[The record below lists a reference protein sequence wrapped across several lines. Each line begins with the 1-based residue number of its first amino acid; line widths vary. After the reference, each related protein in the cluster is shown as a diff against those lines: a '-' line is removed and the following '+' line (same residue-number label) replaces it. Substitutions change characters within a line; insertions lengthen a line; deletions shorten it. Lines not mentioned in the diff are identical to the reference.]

1 MFKKKNI
8 VEIKQPQEYYCSNT
22 DCTNEAAQFSPLSD
36 LLTND
41 AFNNLAD
48 FFCMDCI
55 IEERYP

>member
-22 DCTNEAAQFSPLSD
+22 DCTNEAAQFSPLLD

>member
-1 MFKKKNI
+1 MFKKKSI

-48 FFCMDCI
+48 FFCIDCI